1 MVMVSAK
8 VLLLI
13 LSLCLFACNVY
24 AGVISVPSGS
34 AYIVSGKNV
43 SVTIFC
49 DPPPT
54 EDIIIKMAITS
65 KGEDDERN
73 FPKISPNPVR
83 ILKGTTSATF
93 YVKGRAEGRYYVQYQ
108 VTENFDYHVKRAE
121 SVIMVLDANDGW
133 AGIQFQVLLNI
144 SVFGAGLL
152 FFIWRR
158 VFSKVNLPF
167 WNSHPVGLFEKIN
180 YENLPPQKFQDKYS
194 VIQGP
199 TLWDR
204 VKKFWKL
211 PCDGNDVVEI
221 AGLDAA
227 LSMRLHLDMG
237 HVFLFLSLF
246 SVGVL
251 IPIHYMSGREATEK
265 YLSVSFQETTIGNV
279 PLQSPWYWG
288 HVAMTYLTAICVLA
302 LLRRQMTVGYKI
314 NSDSRRLIGPR
325 SVFIYSGLPKE
336 LNSFQLKK
344 ELANFCSPDDIKA
357 AVIMHD
363 LQGLYRV
370 LDQRVLLRNEYN
382 RLITTYARTISGTIP
397 GCVRWC
403 PGDICC
409 PSLPHL
415 WTSYIKCLPCRSL
428 CCSIHSRVQYSPE
441 HSGKRDIDAILE
453 DAIPRDKRRAE
464 WIQQELESFPSHI
477 LELYAKRA
485 STGAAFVVFATI
497 KAKQDFQ
504 EKVKLAQKQKASEVS
519 FPWDVMSHRNLK
531 DLEEQPVDTTLLK
544 GLAVRTAPEPDD
556 INWQNLTYKPRSWKR
571 FFTFFFYQC
580 VTVLILCLFST
591 PTAVLIYMKLD
602 NNSAMYSFISQ
613 NTDSIVAKFLSSYLP
628 SLLLISVNWCL
639 LTSLFYMSI
648 FEPWISESERM
659 QSFLKKGFAYL
670 LLSSVILPS
679 IGVTAV
685 YLASEDGSSL
695 HHGSES
701 AYVEKFMFQLCRNF
715 FIAYVCQRAFLGSIL
730 QLLRVGERFIYQPWL
745 RSRAVT
751 EAELLESEKPWPFY
765 FGYDYAIVL
774 STFMVTLLG
783 VVLSPLLTPF
793 GALYFYMKF
802 FAMKYNLVYVHPR
815 NAGRGRVARS
825 AYTIVFVCLVLFEF
839 TVSVVIL
846 EVGRKEQF
854 AAMVVLLCATI
865 GFYLG
870 WWRDLNGN
878 ISLSLSALRH
888 LQHQETSQDITRIAV
903 LRQLTENLQ
912 KREAFRRLASFMYA
926 MREKDEQRA
935 YLNPYEAGLKVFS
948 CIYAQ
953 QKLNSDWQYKKFA
966 FNQLKAHAASFKPK
980 PFLKKKN

>member
-1 MVMVSAK
+1 
-8 VLLLI
+8 
-13 LSLCLFACNVY
+13 
-24 AGVISVPSGS
+24 
-34 AYIVSGKNV
+34 
-43 SVTIFC
+43 
-49 DPPPT
+49 
-54 EDIIIKMAITS
+54 MAITS

-93 YVKGRAEGRYYVQYQ
+93 YVKGRAEGRYYIQYQ

-246 SVGVL
+246 S
-251 IPIHYMSGREATEK
+251 HYMSGREATEK

-302 LLRRQMTVGYKI
+302 LLRR
-314 NSDSRRLIGPR
+314 
-325 SVFIYSGLPKE
+325 
-336 LNSFQLKK
+336 
-344 ELANFCSPDDIKA
+344 
-357 AVIMHD
+357 
-363 LQGLYRV
+363 
-370 LDQRVLLRNEYN
+370 
-382 RLITTYARTISGTIP
+382 
-397 GCVRWC
+397 
-403 PGDICC
+403 
-409 PSLPHL
+409 
-415 WTSYIKCLPCRSL
+415 
-428 CCSIHSRVQYSPE
+428 
-441 HSGKRDIDAILE
+441 
-453 DAIPRDKRRAE
+453 
-464 WIQQELESFPSHI
+464 
-477 LELYAKRA
+477 
-485 STGAAFVVFATI
+485 
-497 KAKQDFQ
+497 
-504 EKVKLAQKQKASEVS
+504 EVS